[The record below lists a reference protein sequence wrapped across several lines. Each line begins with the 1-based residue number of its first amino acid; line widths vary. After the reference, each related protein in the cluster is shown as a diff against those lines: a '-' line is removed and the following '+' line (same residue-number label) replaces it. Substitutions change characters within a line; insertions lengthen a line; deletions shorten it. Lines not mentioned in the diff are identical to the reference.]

1 LSATPSLTAGVP
13 LVAGDGVRD
22 GVRDDA
28 VPRAVDAELV
38 AVESVVDESA
48 ARADVDVLVVDL
60 RVVLVD

>member
-22 GVRDDA
+22 GVRVDA
-28 VPRAVDAELV
+28 VPRAVELV
-38 AVESVVDESA
+38 AVESVVDESG